1 MKEMK
6 CVKCNQ
12 SADWSTSFGPMGCCV
27 CKKCF
32 EGIVATEAQGNPIK
46 ALEIIFSTK
55 EEK

>member
-1 MKEMK
+1 MK

-12 SADWSTSFGPMGCCV
+12 SADWNTSFGPMGRCV

-32 EGIVATEAQGNPIK
+32 EEIVATEAQGNPIK
-46 ALEIIFSTK
+46 ALEIVFSAK